1 MERKEVLFSIICPF
15 FNGERFL
22 DEAINSV
29 LNQTCSD
36 WELILV
42 DDGSTD
48 NSHGVVAPYFSA
60 NVHYYKNENHGV
72 LYSRYF
78 GVSKSVGKYIVFL
91 DCDDLLPNN
100 ALEIYKNNI
109 QRHIPDIIFSDTTA
123 FSVEGY
129 NPRIYHNKAF
139 QILNN
144 SNKYHECYF
153 DNRYGYYHNAACFKR
168 DLFENHRLPDL
179 FRNHVYTEDL
189 IDTYFLIKDA
199 NSIVLLTEVLYLY
212 RKHSESKS
220 KANMSATDY
229 YQAFLSYNYIY
240 EDIYAKRPFVFRDI
254 KPELQKELST
264 IPLYYLL
271 FNGTKD
277 AYSVYKKR
285 VIIIRNSF
293 LYNKFSKKYKF
304 VGKRYVLI
312 KLLLLFRIYRILYKL
327 I

>member
-22 DEAINSV
+22 DEAIYSV
-29 LNQTCSD
+29 LIQTCPD

-48 NSHGVVAPYFSA
+48 NSYRVVAPYFSE

-100 ALEIYKNNI
+100 ALEIYKIYIEQHN
-109 QRHIPDIIFSDTTA
+109 PDVIFSDTSA

-129 NPRIYHNKAF
+129 NPRIYHNKTF
-139 QILNN
+139 QILSNN
-144 SNKYHECYF
+144 NTYHGCYF

-168 DLFENHRLPDL
+168 DLFENHILPDL

-212 RKHSESKS
+212 RKHGESKS

-240 EDIYAKRPFVFRDI
+240 EDINKEYPYSFQNLSL
-254 KPELQKELST
+254 ELKKELSA
-264 IPLYYLL
+264 IPMYYFV
-271 FNGTKD
+271 FNGKKD
-277 AYSVYKKR
+277 CFSIFKKR
-285 VIIIRNSF
+285 ASTIRNSF
-293 LYNKFSKKYKF
+293 LYQEFSKNFKF
-304 VGKRYVLI
+304 TGKRYLLI
-312 KLLLLFRIYRILYKL
+312 KILLFLRLYRLL
-327 I
+327 HCVV